1 MNAQDTPGFSC
12 AGSIL
17 MCDCESEVSPDAW
30 CWGSAKTET
39 GLGLT
44 GRPGRQRIPEVLLEA
59 VRYPLGMQETVSVPK
74 VLLLIT
80 NMGEQLL

>member
-1 MNAQDTPGFSC
+1 MLRTPLAFPVLDLYSC
-12 AGSIL
+12 VTVNPRSLL
-17 MCDCESEVSPDAW
+17 MPGA
-30 CWGSAKTET
+30 GSAKTET

-59 VRYPLGMQETVSVPK
+59 VRYPLGMQETESVPK